1 MRQLL
6 IVNSAKA
13 LGAGGATP
21 NDLSKLEEGALLIHE
36 LGATTALTEAPTKNF
51 AIALGRPNGQMPF
64 LIPEVDVATLN
75 VTKATPTTGVNHK
88 VQFTMPTPVVGK
100 EYTLR
105 FYRRGTVPHERNS
118 WTVSITAK
126 TTTAAT
132 EAKAFA
138 DMVNAKVSD
147 KFRFNATVSTATV
160 TITADDY
167 QGWSVVAVDGL
178 AGVTL
183 SITEA
188 VKPTGDKA
196 YIQNLASFCAA
207 GKGFTDTLAN
217 GHTTIPGYPETVEN
231 KTYYVYTLR
240 FKVGRD
246 ASKTRDERVWQ
257 NVYVAVPTTS
267 TIVTTLDKIF
277 VDTSDRILTETE
289 TESGS

>member
-21 NDLSKLEEGALLIHE
+21 YDLSKLEEGALLIHE
-36 LGATTALTEAPTKNF
+36 LGASTALVDAPTKNF
-51 AIALGRPNGQMPF
+51 AIALGRANGQMPF
-64 LIPEVDVATLN
+64 LIPEVDVTTLN
-75 VTKATPTTGVNHK
+75 VTKSEPIAGVKHK
-88 VQFTMPTPVVGK
+88 VVFSMPTPVVGK

-118 WTVSITAK
+118 WTVSIVAK

-147 KFRFNATVSTATV
+147 RFRFKATANTASI
-160 TITADDY
+160 TIESDDY
-167 QGWSVVAVDGL
+167 QGWSVLPVDGL
-178 AGVTL
+178 IGVALT
-183 SITEA
+183 ITEG

-196 YIQNLASFCAA
+196 YIQQLASFCAA
-207 GKGFTDTLAN
+207 GKGFRDTLPY
-217 GHTTIPGYPETVEN
+217 GHTTIPGYPEAVED
-231 KTYYVYTLR
+231 KTYHVYTLR

-267 TIVTTLDKIF
+267 TIVATLDKIF
-277 VDTSDRILTETE
+277 IDTSDRVLEETKP
-289 TESGS
+289 SA